1 MSNSN
6 EQLCNLTQSLVK
18 ALDLVM
24 SAHDY
29 APDEIVL
36 IFNNRERDGQGLP
49 LTVKMQ
55 DGDEVTEVTLNL
67 ATQKLD
73 SVYGVLHPVAI

>member
-1 MSNSN
+1 MSDSR

-29 APDEIVL
+29 APDEITL
-36 IFNNRERDGQGLP
+36 IFNNCQRDGQGLP
-49 LTVKMQ
+49 LTVKMR
-55 DGDEVTEVTLNL
+55 DGSEVTEITLNL
-67 ATQKLD
+67 ATQKFD
-73 SVYGVLHPVAI
+73 DTYGVLHAVAL